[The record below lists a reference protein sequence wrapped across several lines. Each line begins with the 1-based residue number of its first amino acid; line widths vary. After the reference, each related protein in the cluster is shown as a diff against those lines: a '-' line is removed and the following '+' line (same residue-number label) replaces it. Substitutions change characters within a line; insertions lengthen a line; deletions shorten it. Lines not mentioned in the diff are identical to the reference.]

1 MGFRSFLIR
10 PFAQN
15 IARSIDRWS
24 ADAVARQEKTFQ
36 NLIFRAVN
44 TAFGRDHRFSE
55 IKTYE
60 DFRQAVPIRDYEEL
74 KHYVERIKNGEN
86 DVLWPGRPAY
96 FAKTS
101 GTTSGVKYIPMS
113 KESTPLHFGTARNA
127 TFNYFAR
134 TGNGQWLDGKMIF
147 LSGSPELEDVGGIPT
162 GRLSGISNHLVPG
175 WLRTN
180 QLPSW
185 KTNCIE
191 DWEEKLERI
200 VDETVNADMRLISGI
215 PPWVQMYYERLLER
229 TGKRTVKE
237 IFPNYSLFVYGGVN
251 FEPYRAKLEEL
262 VGSPVDSLE
271 TYPAS
276 EGFIAFQDIFQKSK
290 IQNLQSEIQNPKS
303 IINKG
308 LLLNADAG
316 MFFEFVP
323 ADEIFKE
330 SPTRLWLKDV
340 EIGVNYAL
348 ILNTNAGLWGYNIG
362 DTVEFVS
369 KNPYRIVVTGRVKHF
384 ISAFGEH
391 VIGKEVEEA
400 ILPVANASGTRIV
413 EFTVAPQVNPPE
425 GGLPYHEWFVE
436 FDNPPADLA
445 AFAADVDLR
454 MRTQNIYYD
463 DLITGNILRPL
474 KIRALRRDAFRE
486 YMKSQGKLGGQNK
499 VPRLSNDRKI
509 AEVLEGWKV

>member
-1 MGFRSFLIR
+1 MGFRSILTR
-10 PFAQN
+10 PFAHL

-24 ADAVARQEKTFQ
+24 ASAVDRQANTLHQLVAQAK
-36 NLIFRAVN
+36 N
-44 TAFGRDHRFSE
+44 TAFGRDHGFSE
-55 IKTYE
+55 IRDYE
-60 DFRQAVPIRDYEEL
+60 DFKKAVPIRDYEDL
-74 KHYVERIKNGEN
+74 KHYIERIKNGEN
-86 DVLWPGRPAY
+86 DVLWPGKPAY

-127 TFNYFAR
+127 VFNYFAR
-134 TGNGQWLDGKMIF
+134 TGKGQWMDGKMIF
-147 LSGSPELEDVGGIPT
+147 LSGSPELDDIAGIPT
-162 GRLSGISNHLVPG
+162 GRLSGISNHLVPA

-185 KTNCIE
+185 QTNCID
-191 DWEEKLERI
+191 DWEEKLEHI
-200 VDETVNADMRLISGI
+200 VRETKDADMRLISGI

-229 TGKRTVKE
+229 TGKRTIKE
-237 IFPNYSLFVYGGVN
+237 IFPNYSVFVYGGVN

-262 VGSPVDSLE
+262 VGGPIDSVE

-276 EGFIAFQDIFQKSK
+276 EGFIAFQDCFPSQ
-290 IQNLQSEIQNPKS
+290 
-303 IINKG
+303 G

-323 ADEIFKE
+323 VDEIFHE
-330 SPTRLWLKDV
+330 NPTRLWLKDV

-348 ILNTNAGLWGYNIG
+348 ILHTNAGLWGYNIG
-362 DTVEFVS
+362 DTVQFVS
-369 KNPYRIVVTGRVKHF
+369 KDPYRIVVSGRVKHF

-400 ILPVANASGTRIV
+400 LLPVANAAGVRIV
-413 EFTVAPQVNPPE
+413 EFTVAPQVTPPE
-425 GGLPYHEWFVE
+425 GGMPYHEWWIE
-436 FDNPPADLA
+436 FDNPPADLPAFELAVDA
-445 AFAADVDLR
+445 A
-454 MRTQNIYYD
+454 MRQQNIYYD
-463 DLITGNILRPL
+463 DLITGNILRTL
-474 KIRALRRDAFRE
+474 RIRPLRRDAFRE

-509 AEVLEGWKV
+509 ADWLDNWNK